1 MADYTSP
8 HLRNGE
14 QKAVKHVHFRKDQVV
29 QSSMK
34 SHEEHLTLMP
44 LGYRQQKEEI
54 LESENAELRNENAEL
69 RNENAELRKKVEE
82 LNKHVSQLSEE
93 VALYKEV
100 AIYKGD
106 REECVPKS
114 SFNDATHK
122 LRECLA
128 RNDEYLKKLRDIN
141 DVHRNETDSLR
152 TEINILREELKKTEK
167 QVTHLSSNVTS
178 LAEANKQLKKI
189 IDSMKTPEIVAQKT
203 EEENKDLIS
212 ADWRNIKVSLKYIL
226 GDVKLRKQFSRETG
240 IDLAEMKL
248 TLSILEKLNL

>member
-8 HLRNGE
+8 HLRNSE
-14 QKAVKHVHFRKDQVV
+14 QKAVKHVHFRKDQVA

-82 LNKHVSQLSEE
+82 LSKYVNQLRKE
-93 VALYKEV
+93 VALYKGV
-100 AIYKGD
+100 

-114 SFNDATHK
+114 SFNYATHK

-152 TEINILREELKKTEK
+152 TEINILREELKKSEK

-212 ADWRNIKVSLKYIL
+212 ADWRNIKTSLKYIL

-248 TLSILEKLNL
+248 TMSILEKLNL